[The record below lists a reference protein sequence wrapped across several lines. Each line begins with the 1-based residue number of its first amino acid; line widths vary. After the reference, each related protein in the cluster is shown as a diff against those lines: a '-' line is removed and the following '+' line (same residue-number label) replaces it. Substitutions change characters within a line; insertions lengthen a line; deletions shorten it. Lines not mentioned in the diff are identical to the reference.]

1 MAPIGLLA
9 WKEFKSYFTSWTAYV
24 LMAGWLLVGGL
35 LFTMLLRQPQ
45 NFQVSAIFPF
55 LITVLLFVVPLVTMR
70 LIAEESES
78 GTLELLFTSPLTEWQ
93 VTLGKF
99 FGAWSFIG
107 VLLVLTLHYV
117 LAALRFGTIE
127 TGPLWGSGV
136 ALLCVGASFTAFGLF
151 CSSVTRSQVVASFM
165 TFAGL
170 LLSWMLSFVAQSAP
184 QNPLAVALGQL
195 SVFSHF
201 LPMLRGAVDT
211 RDLVFFASLTFFF
224 LYATTRVLESRRWR

>member
-1 MAPIGLLA
+1 MAPIRLLA
-9 WKEFKSYFTSWTAYV
+9 WKEFKSYFTSWAGYV
-24 LMAGWLLVGGL
+24 LIAGWLLVGGL
-35 LFTMLLRQPQ
+35 LFTMLLRHPQ

-55 LITVLLFVVPLVTMR
+55 LITILLFVVPLVTMR

-117 LAALRFGTIE
+117 WAALRFGTIE

-136 ALLCVGASFTAFGLF
+136 ALLCVGAIFTAFGLF
-151 CSSVTRSQVVASFM
+151 CSSVTRSQVVAGFM

-184 QNPLAVALGQL
+184 QNPFAVAVGQL

-201 LPMLRGAVDT
+201 LPMLRGAIDT